1 MGKDGVKKCF
11 RNGKIFF
18 IAGKKNEDVPY
29 DVSSNELHVRFDG
42 KGGITN
48 YTVSN
53 QSGSY
58 VRQTVL
64 NVFADGRKFDAFCE
78 KRVELAGRMQK
89 ILLKDEGVGIKI
101 LQFVAPNE
109 NAVFYEFTA
118 NKPGDY
124 EFVLDFSRAQN
135 GVHYDT
141 DVETRY
147 IAENDTIHLRTR
159 RSALLV
165 FSYTSAKYCT
175 TLLSRFAAYKKQVV
189 DEFRQVKIPASAK
202 SEKERALYVSSIF
215 CALEN
220 YREIGLFK
228 GFCASGHNEIPVRTY
243 FRDAYWTALCMYKSR
258 PDLVRCQILTL
269 ARGIKENG
277 DCPSGVL
284 VDFSPRVRNYY
295 DSPSFF
301 VLLVYDYIN
310 HTGDRSI
317 LTETV
322 NGKSVFDLCLN
333 VIDRLSTFE
342 DKTGLIVKGG
352 RYNKLDWADQINR
365 TGYVTYVEVLYARA
379 LFCLSRIAG
388 TRDKTR
394 ARRYREMYQQTK
406 NAINTL
412 LWDNEKG
419 YYVNY
424 RDGDVIEDNLSVDTI
439 LAVLFGISD
448 DAATARLL
456 DNVSALLETRNNE
469 SQKGGDY
476 GVMSVYPFYRGADR
490 CYNLSAED
498 YAYQNGGVW
507 PYWSALVAYAQQK
520 NGRDYTYSLT
530 SSFSWSVKH
539 GYYTPIECYSP
550 IRSDGAP
557 LHARS
562 SVAAWVYDWQDRD
575 FFKEN
580 EAVWETK

>member
-1 MGKDGVKKCF
+1 MKKCF

-18 IAGKKNEDVPY
+18 VAGKLNEEVPY
-29 DVSSNELHVRFDG
+29 DVSSNELHVCFDG

-58 VRQTVL
+58 VRRTVL
-64 NVFADGRKFDAFCE
+64 NVFADGRKLDAFCE
-78 KRVELAGRMQK
+78 KRVELAGRTQK
-89 ILLKDEGVGIKI
+89 ILMKDGGTGIKI
-101 LQFVAPNE
+101 FQFVAPTE
-109 NAVFYEFTA
+109 SAVFYEFTA

-124 EFVLDFSRAQN
+124 EFVLDFSRAQY

-147 IAENDTIHLRTR
+147 IAENNAIHLRTR
-159 RSALLV
+159 RSARLV
-165 FSYTSAKYCT
+165 FSYVSEKYCS

-202 SEKERALYVSSIF
+202 SEKERALYVSSVF

-228 GFCASGHNEIPVRTY
+228 GFSASGHREIPVRTY
-243 FRDAYWTALCMYKSR
+243 FRDAYWTVLSMYKTR

-284 VDFSPRVRNYY
+284 ADFNPRVRNYY

-301 VLLVYDYIN
+301 VLMVYDYIN
-310 HTGDRSI
+310 RTGDRSI
-317 LTETV
+317 LSETV
-322 NGKSVFDLCLN
+322 NGKSVYDLCRL
-333 VIDRLSTFE
+333 VVDRLSTFE
-342 DKTGLIVKGG
+342 DKTGLIVKSG

-365 TGYVTYVEVLYARA
+365 TGYVTYVELLYARA
-379 LFCLSRIAG
+379 LYCLSRIVG

-424 RDGDVIEDNLSVDTI
+424 RDGDFVEDNLSVDTI

-456 DNVSALLETRNNE
+456 DNVSALLETRNND

-476 GVMSVYPFYRGADR
+476 GVMCVYPFYRGADR
-490 CYNLSAED
+490 CYNRSAED
-498 YAYQNGGVW
+498 YACQNGGVW
-507 PYWSALVAYAQQK
+507 PFWSALVAYAQK
-520 NGRDYTYSLT
+520 RNGRDCAYALT
-530 SSFSWSVKH
+530 SSFGWSVKH
-539 GYYTPIECYSP
+539 GYYTPLECYSP
-550 IRSDGAP
+550 NRSDGAP

-562 SVAAWVYDWQDRD
+562 SVAAFVYDWMDRD
-575 FFKEN
+575 FFGEN
-580 EAVWETK
+580 ESVW

>member
-1 MGKDGVKKCF
+1 MKKCF

-18 IAGKKNEDVPY
+18 VAGKLNEEVPY
-29 DVSSNELHVRFDG
+29 DVSSNELHVCFDG

-48 YTVSN
+48 YTVSDR
-53 QSGSY
+53 SGSC
-58 VRQTVL
+58 VRRTVL
-64 NVFADGRKFDAFCE
+64 NAFADGRKLDAFCE

-89 ILLKDEGVGIKI
+89 ILLKDGAVGIKI
-101 LQFVAPNE
+101 LQFVAPTE

-124 EFVLDFSRAQN
+124 EFVLDFSRAQY

-147 IAENDTIHLRTR
+147 IAENNAIHLRTR

-165 FSYTSAKYCT
+165 FSYVSEKYCAA
-175 TLLSRFAAYKKQVV
+175 LLSRFAAYKKQVV
-189 DEFRQVKIPASAK
+189 DEFKSVKIPASAK
-202 SEKERALYVSSIF
+202 SEKERALYVSSVF

-228 GFCASGHNEIPVRTY
+228 GFSASGHREIPVRTY
-243 FRDAYWTALCMYKSR
+243 FRDSYWTVLSMYKTR

-284 VDFSPRVRNYY
+284 VDFNPRVRNYY
-295 DSPSFF
+295 DSPCFF
-301 VLLVYDYIN
+301 VLMVYDYIN
-310 HTGDRSI
+310 RTGDRSI
-317 LTETV
+317 LSETV
-322 NGKSVFDLCLN
+322 NGKSVYDLCLLA
-333 VIDRLSTFE
+333 VDRLSTFE
-342 DKTGLIVKGG
+342 DKTGLIVKSG

-365 TGYVTYVEVLYARA
+365 TGYVTYVELLYARA
-379 LFCLSRIAG
+379 LYCLSRIVG

-419 YYVNY
+419 YYINY
-424 RDGDVIEDNLSVDTI
+424 RDGDFVEDNLSVDTI

-456 DNVSALLETRNNE
+456 DNVSALLETRNND

-476 GVMSVYPFYRGADR
+476 GVMCVYPFYRGADR
-490 CYNLSAED
+490 CYNRSAED
-498 YAYQNGGVW
+498 YACQNGGVW
-507 PYWSALVAYAQQK
+507 PFWSALVAYAQK
-520 NGRDYTYSLT
+520 RNGRDCSYALT
-530 SSFSWSVKH
+530 SSFGWSVKH
-539 GYYTPIECYSP
+539 GYYTPIEHYSP
-550 IRSDGAP
+550 LGSVGAP
-557 LHARS
+557 LYAAS
-562 SVAAWVYDWQDRD
+562 GVAAWVYDWQDRD

-580 EAVWETK
+580 ESVW

>member
-1 MGKDGVKKCF
+1 MKKCF

-18 IAGKKNEDVPY
+18 VAGKLNEEVPY
-29 DVSSNELHVRFDG
+29 DVSSNELHVCFDG

-53 QSGSY
+53 QSGSC
-58 VRQTVL
+58 VRRTVL
-64 NVFADGRKFDAFCE
+64 NVFADGRKLDAFCE

-89 ILLKDEGVGIKI
+89 ILLKDGGVGIKI
-101 LQFVAPNE
+101 LQFVSPTE

-124 EFVLDFSRAQN
+124 EFVLDFSRAQY

-147 IAENDTIHLRTR
+147 IAENNAIHLRTR

-165 FSYTSAKYCT
+165 FSYVSEKYCA

-220 YREIGLFK
+220 YREIGSFK
-228 GFCASGHNEIPVRTY
+228 GFSASGHREIPVRTY
-243 FRDAYWTALCMYKSR
+243 FRDAYWTVLPMYKTR
-258 PDLVRCQILTL
+258 PDLIRNQILTL

-284 VDFSPRVRNYY
+284 VDFNPRVRNYY

-301 VLLVYDYIN
+301 VLTVYDYIN
-310 HTGDRSI
+310 RTGDRSI
-317 LTETV
+317 LSETV
-322 NGKSVFDLCLN
+322 NGKSVFDLCRL
-333 VIDRLSTFE
+333 VVDRLSTFE
-342 DKTGLIVKGG
+342 DKTGLIVKSG

-379 LFCLSRIAG
+379 LFCLSTIVG

-394 ARRYREMYQQTK
+394 ARRYREMFEQTK
-406 NAINTL
+406 GAINKI
-412 LWDNEKG
+412 LWDDEKG

-424 RDGDVIEDNLSVDTI
+424 RDGDFVEDNLSVDTI

-448 DAATARLL
+448 EKQTARLL
-456 DNVSALLETRNNE
+456 DNVSALLETRNNQ
-469 SQKGGDY
+469 SQQAGDF

-490 CYNLSAED
+490 CYNRSAED

-507 PYWSALVAYAQQK
+507 PFWSALVAYAQRMH
-520 NGRDYTYSLT
+520 GRDYTYALT
-530 SSFSWSVKH
+530 SSFGWSVKH

-550 IRSDGAP
+550 ICADGAP

-562 SVAAWVYDWQDRD
+562 SVAAFVYDWADED
-575 FFKEN
+575 FFREN
-580 EAVWETK
+580 PSAWKTK

>member
-1 MGKDGVKKCF
+1 MKKCF

-18 IAGKKNEDVPY
+18 VAGKQNEDVPY

-58 VRQTVL
+58 VRRTVL
-64 NVFADGRKFDAFCE
+64 NVFADGRKLDAFCE
-78 KRVELAGRMQK
+78 KRVELAGRTQK
-89 ILLKDEGVGIKI
+89 ILLKDGNVGIKI
-101 LQFVAPNE
+101 LQFVAPSE

-124 EFVLDFSRAQN
+124 EFVLDFSSAQHA
-135 GVHYDT
+135 VHYDT
-141 DVETRY
+141 NVETRY
-147 IAENDTIHLRTR
+147 VAENNAIHLRTR
-159 RSALLV
+159 RSARLV
-165 FSYTSAKYCT
+165 FSYTSEKYCT

-189 DEFRQVKIPASAK
+189 DEFRSVKIPASAK

-228 GFCASGHNEIPVRTY
+228 GFSASGNREIPIRSFY
-243 FRDAYWTALCMYKSR
+243 RDAYWTALSMYKSR

-269 ARGIKENG
+269 SHGIKDNG
-277 DCPSGVL
+277 DCPSGVMA
-284 VDFSPRVRNYY
+284 DFNPRVRNYY

-301 VLLVYDYIN
+301 VLLVYDYVN

-317 LTETV
+317 LDERV
-322 NGKSVFDLCLN
+322 NGKSVYDLCRL
-333 VIDRLSTFE
+333 VIDRLSGFE
-342 DKTGLIVKGG
+342 DKTGLIVKSG

-379 LFCLSRIAG
+379 LYCLSRIVG

-419 YYVNY
+419 YYINY
-424 RDGDVIEDNLSVDTI
+424 RDGDFVEDNLSVDTI

-448 DAATARLL
+448 ATATARLL
-456 DNVSALLETRNNE
+456 DNVSARLETRNNAH
-469 SQKGGDY
+469 QKGGDY

-490 CYNLSAED
+490 CYNRSAED
-498 YAYQNGGVW
+498 YACQNGGVW
-507 PYWSALVAYAQQK
+507 PFWSALVAYAQQQ
-520 NGRDYTYSLT
+520 NGRDYTYALT
-530 SSFSWSVKH
+530 SSFGWSVKH
-539 GYYTPIECYSP
+539 GYYTPIEHYSP
-550 IRSDGAP
+550 LGSVGAP

-562 SVAAWVYDWQDRD
+562 SVAAFVYDWADEN
-575 FFKEN
+575 FFAEN
-580 EAVWETK
+580 EAVWGAR

>member
-1 MGKDGVKKCF
+1 MKKCF

-18 IAGKKNEDVPY
+18 VAGKLNEEVPY
-29 DVSSNELHVRFDG
+29 DVSSNELHVCFDG

-48 YTVSN
+48 YTVSDR
-53 QSGSY
+53 SGSC
-58 VRQTVL
+58 VRRTVL
-64 NVFADGRKFDAFCE
+64 NAFADGRKLDAFCE

-89 ILLKDEGVGIKI
+89 ILLKDGAVGIKI
-101 LQFVAPNE
+101 LQFVAPTE

-124 EFVLDFSRAQN
+124 EFVLDFSRAQY

-147 IAENDTIHLRTR
+147 IAENNAIHLRTR

-165 FSYTSAKYCT
+165 FSYVSEKYCAA
-175 TLLSRFAAYKKQVV
+175 LLSRFAAYKKQVV
-189 DEFRQVKIPASAK
+189 DEFKSVKIPASAK
-202 SEKERALYVSSIF
+202 SEKERALYVSSVF

-228 GFCASGHNEIPVRTY
+228 GFSASGHREIPVRTY
-243 FRDAYWTALCMYKSR
+243 FRDSYWTVLSMYKTR

-284 VDFSPRVRNYY
+284 VDFNPRVRNYY
-295 DSPSFF
+295 DSPCFF
-301 VLLVYDYIN
+301 VLMVYDYIN
-310 HTGDRSI
+310 RTGDRSI
-317 LTETV
+317 LSETV
-322 NGKSVFDLCLN
+322 NGKSVYDLCLLA
-333 VIDRLSTFE
+333 VDRLSTFE
-342 DKTGLIVKGG
+342 DKTGLIVKSG

-365 TGYVTYVEVLYARA
+365 TGYVTYVELLYARA
-379 LFCLSRIAG
+379 LYCLSRIVG

-419 YYVNY
+419 YYINY
-424 RDGDVIEDNLSVDTI
+424 RDGDFVEDNLSVDTI

-456 DNVSALLETRNNE
+456 DNVSALLETRNND

-476 GVMSVYPFYRGADR
+476 GVMCVYPFYRGADR
-490 CYNLSAED
+490 CYNRSAED
-498 YAYQNGGVW
+498 YACQNGGVW
-507 PYWSALVAYAQQK
+507 PFWSALVAYAQK
-520 NGRDYTYSLT
+520 RNGRDCAYALT
-530 SSFSWSVKH
+530 SSFGWSVKH
-539 GYYTPIECYSP
+539 GYYTPLECYSP
-550 IRSDGAP
+550 NRSDGAP

-562 SVAAWVYDWQDRD
+562 SVAAFVYDWMDRD
-575 FFKEN
+575 FFGEN
-580 EAVWETK
+580 ESVW

>member
-1 MGKDGVKKCF
+1 M
-11 RNGKIFF
+11 R
-18 IAGKKNEDVPY
+18 
-29 DVSSNELHVRFDG
+29 R
-42 KGGITN
+42 
-48 YTVSN
+48 
-53 QSGSY
+53 
-58 VRQTVL
+58 TVL
-64 NVFADGRKFDAFCE
+64 NVFADGRKLDAFCE

-89 ILLKDEGVGIKI
+89 ILLKDGGVGIKI
-101 LQFVAPNE
+101 LQFVAPTE
-109 NAVFYEFTA
+109 NAVFYEFAA

-124 EFVLDFSRAQN
+124 EFVLDISRVQN
-135 GVHYDT
+135 GFHYDT

-147 IAENDTIHLRTR
+147 IAENNAIHLRTR

-165 FSYTSAKYCT
+165 FSYVSGKYCT
-175 TLLSRFAAYKKQVV
+175 VLLSRFAAYKKQVV

-215 CALEN
+215 SALEN

-228 GFCASGHNEIPVRTY
+228 GFSAGSNANAPVRTY
-243 FRDAYWTALCMYKSR
+243 FRDAYWTVLAMYKTR
-258 PDLVRCQILTL
+258 PDLIKNQILTL
-269 ARGIKENG
+269 ARGIRENG
-277 DCPSGVL
+277 DCPTGVTFEFRPHL
-284 VDFSPRVRNYY
+284 HNYY

-301 VLLVYDYIN
+301 VLMVYDYIN
-310 HTGDRSI
+310 RTGDRSI
-317 LTETV
+317 LSEPV
-322 NGKSVFDLCLN
+322 NGKSVFDLCLL
-333 VIDRLSTFE
+333 VVDRLSTFE
-342 DKTGLIVKGG
+342 DKTGLIVKSG

-365 TGYVTYVEVLYARA
+365 TGYVTYVELLYARA
-379 LFCLSRIAG
+379 LFCLSRIVG

-424 RDGDVIEDNLSVDTI
+424 RDGDFVEDNLSVDTI

-456 DNVSALLETRNNE
+456 DNVSALLETRNND

-476 GVMSVYPFYRGADR
+476 GVMCVYPFYRGADR
-490 CYNLSAED
+490 CYNRSAED
-498 YAYQNGGVW
+498 YSCQNGGVW
-507 PYWSALVAYAQQK
+507 PFWSALVAYAQTMH
-520 NGRDYTYSLT
+520 GRDCTYALT
-530 SSFSWSVKH
+530 SSFGWSVKH

-557 LHARS
+557 LHARN
-562 SVAAWVYDWQDRD
+562 SVAAFVYDWMDRD
-575 FFKEN
+575 FFGEN